1 MMQRLTLWLFPSILA
16 VLTGVAQAHSPPD
29 DARVFFIEPTDG
41 AVVASPVR
49 IEMDIDNF
57 GITPAGTKGRIR
69 HTSGHHHVL
78 VNVEMLP
85 SMDAPI
91 PRDAQHLHLDGGETE
106 LTLGL
111 PPGRHSLQLLLGDED
126 HEPHAP
132 PLLSE
137 RIWITV
143 TGDEPPAPNR

>member
-1 MMQRLTLWLFPSILA
+1 MLA
-16 VLTGVAQAHSPPD
+16 VLAGVAKAHSPPE

-49 IEMDIDNF
+49 IEMGIENF
-57 GITPAGTKGRIR
+57 GITPAGTEGRIR
-69 HTSGHHHVL
+69 HTSGHHHLL
-78 VNVEMLP
+78 VDVETLP

-106 LTLGL
+106 LMLDL

-143 TGDEPPAPNR
+143 TGDEPPVSNR

>member
-49 IEMDIDNF
+49 LEMGIENF
-57 GITPAGTKGRIR
+57 GIPPAGTKGRIR

-78 VNVEMLP
+78 VNVEILP

-91 PRDAQHLHLDGGETE
+91 PRDAQHRHLDGGETE
-106 LTLGL
+106 LTLDL

-126 HEPHAP
+126 HKPHAP

-143 TGDEPPAPNR
+143 TGDEPPVPNR